1 MTQRACW
8 QLAASAFRNS
18 LPDVQGPTGMIYA
31 SLVRPLSSA
40 THIPG
45 VSWPAASPIGQPWP
59 RCRLAPLDS
68 SRPRSL
74 ITTATLAAKSA
85 NKTSAKSRSSVATQ
99 HPHFSTKTQ
108 SEVSESE
115 SEHRAAD
122 REASTSTNPL
132 KVDRRSSRKAKEV
145 QPKEGGST
153 TDLRCVHGVGP
164 KNEQLLL
171 KIGLSS
177 VASLKQVFKVEHKQ
191 DAKALRQYLQEKVGI
206 RSHHCSVIA
215 TDIKQKVDEDVA
227 DAEGPSI
234 SRRSGRVTLCVE
246 GNISAGKSTFLNWVA
261 QGHPELDGMLEV
273 VPEPVDKWQDI
284 GDGHHNVLQAFY
296 DNQERFAYTFQNYV
310 FVTRMM
316 QERET
321 QLGARPFR
329 LLERSVFSDR
339 MVFVR
344 AVHEAKWMSDLE
356 LNIYDSWFEP
366 VVQASPTLIPD
377 GFIYL
382 RATPNICMNR
392 LKRRHRAEEGGVT
405 LNYLEGL
412 HQKHEDWLS
421 YASHHP
427 PSPDALLKAAGH
439 LRLHAVPEP
448 RSIQGKVV
456 YLNSSLSPGMP
467 SFIDGVP
474 ALVLD
479 YDKEIDMENDHEAQN
494 EYATQVKAYFEF
506 VREVR
511 QRKEGDLRIAAIT
524 GGANLTQASHEQ
536 VNKMQ
541 QALLSSGGPELT
553 SAQLHSMRTRL
564 MEDLQ
569 RKAQEVG
576 QPAFAGHY

>member
-1 MTQRACW
+1 
-8 QLAASAFRNS
+8 
-18 LPDVQGPTGMIYA
+18 MIYA

-40 THIPG
+40 TFPG
-45 VSWPAASPIGQPWP
+45 FSWPAASPTGQPWL
-59 RCRLAPLDS
+59 RNRLAPLDS
-68 SRPRSL
+68 SKSRSL
-74 ITTATLAAKSA
+74 IIAATLAAKST
-85 NKTSAKSRSSVATQ
+85 NKTSAKRRSSVATQ
-99 HPHFSTKTQ
+99 HPHFSTSTH

-115 SEHRAAD
+115 VEHRAAD
-122 REASTSTNPL
+122 REASISTNPV

-177 VASLKQVFKVEHKQ
+177 VASLKEVFKVEHKQ
-191 DAKALRQYLQEKVGI
+191 NAKALRQYLQEKVGI

-215 TDIKQKVDEDVA
+215 TDIKQKVDEEVA
-227 DAEGPSI
+227 DAEGPST

-427 PSPDALLKAAGH
+427 AITPDALLKAAGH

-448 RSIQGKVV
+448 KSIQGKVV
-456 YLNSSLSPGMP
+456 YLDSSLSPGMP

-506 VREVR
+506 VKEVR

-524 GGANLTQASHEQ
+524 GGQVGANLMQASQEQ

-553 SAQLHSMRTRL
+553 SVQLHSMRTRL